1 MPALRSR
8 GPSSAYAARPIALQA
23 GSRCPVS
30 RRRTGA
36 STLGS
41 KGGRAQLESIR
52 PDVSHRSIDS
62 LSSDIEASRGRGSWP
77 TRLSPVRLRCH
88 RSLSLECLLCCL
100 SALGESQAGPH
111 TQRGRWR
118 SVQARVRDSLILISR
133 GQRDGSIALGGSCD
147 RSRGWLTFLCIRRNI
162 CRSPLAE
169 AVFADM
175 VKKRG
180 FGDDFTVD
188 SAGTAGFHVGEEP
201 DERSVEVCRR
211 HGVPVNSVC
220 RQFEKADFTRFD
232 YIIGMDSM
240 NMSNIEKAKPAN
252 STAKIALF
260 GSFGDGKVIQDPYYG
275 GKDGFEKTY
284 KQCVRYS
291 EGLLKAMGYDDAS
304 GGKL

>member
-1 MPALRSR
+1 MPAVLFV
-8 GPSSAYAARPIALQA
+8 
-23 GSRCPVS
+23 C
-30 RRRTGA
+30 
-36 STLGS
+36 LG
-41 KGGRAQLESIR
+41 
-52 PDVSHRSIDS
+52 
-62 LSSDIEASRGRGSWP
+62 
-77 TRLSPVRLRCH
+77 
-88 RSLSLECLLCCL
+88 
-100 SALGESQAGPH
+100 
-111 TQRGRWR
+111 
-118 SVQARVRDSLILISR
+118 
-133 GQRDGSIALGGSCD
+133 
-147 RSRGWLTFLCIRRNI
+147 NI

-180 FGDDFTVD
+180 IGDDFTVD
-188 SAGTAGFHVGEEP
+188 SAGTAGYHVGEEP

-211 HGVPVNSVC
+211 HGVPVDSVC
-220 RQFEKADFTRFD
+220 RQLEKADFTRFD